1 MADPDGV
8 TKDQVLSALS
18 QIEDPDLHKDI
29 VSLGF
34 IPEDSIEIGDGHI
47 AVKIVLTTP
56 ACPVRDE
63 MKAQAEEL
71 LLALP
76 GIERVDVEMD
86 ASVRSTGAAQ
96 GPKAVPG
103 VRNIIAIAS
112 NKGGVG
118 KSTVAVNLALSLRHF
133 GASVGLLDA
142 DLTGPNIPTMLGVQ
156 VGIHADTGL
165 AILERYGIRAASL
178 GFVLKPGT
186 PVVGRGPMDGSGVT
200 ELLHELQRAGGG

>member
-1 MADPDGV
+1 MADANGV

-18 QIEDPDLHKDI
+18 EIQDPDLHKDI

-34 IPEDSIEIGDGHI
+34 IPEDSIVTGDGHV

-86 ASVRSTGAAQ
+86 ASVRSTGAAE
-96 GPKAVPG
+96 GPKVVPG

-112 NKGGVG
+112 NKIG
-118 KSTVAVNLALSLRHF
+118 
-133 GASVGLLDA
+133 
-142 DLTGPNIPTMLGVQ
+142 
-156 VGIHADTGL
+156 
-165 AILERYGIRAASL
+165 RAH
-178 GFVLKPGT
+178 V
-186 PVVGRGPMDGSGVT
+186 
-200 ELLHELQRAGGG
+200 